1 MGPKKWTHVEYN
13 HRMAVQ
19 WFLTAINLAL
29 LDAGKIL
36 RAESGGPP

>member
-1 MGPKKWTHVEYN
+1 
-13 HRMAVQ
+13 MAVQ
-19 WFLTAINLAL
+19 WFLSAINLAP